1 MFEFVRL
8 VPQFLPYHSH
18 ERTLQTPTYHKIRPF
33 YQISMN
39 STSVMSTTAR
49 MRTAPW
55 LSTSALDCVLGYVLI
70 GVIPDQPVV
79 KTKQAYVSNSYDVI
93 ETMYVRVRGHNLT

>member
-1 MFEFVRL
+1 
-8 VPQFLPYHSH
+8 
-18 ERTLQTPTYHKIRPF
+18 
-33 YQISMN
+33 MN